1 MTNLYELLAAV
12 LANYDKPSTGFDPN
26 NCAPGQLVHITP
38 DVAEFIRNYLKA
50 PEVLIN
56 FKARKVGEQ
65 ADGEPIMA
73 QDFQIAGE
81 GFEVFCLITEAM
93 VHNYQFAETIQK
105 AVAFYR
111 EHIPTC
117 PICAPKHFGAIAPAQ
132 NWIFS
137 HVKPEKD
144 GK

>member
-1 MTNLYELLAAV
+1 MTNLYDFLRYIREEHQ
-12 LANYDKPSTGFDPN
+12 TGDVTLSPE
-26 NCAPGQLVHITP
+26 QLQFLEEYLSPP
-38 DVAEFIRNYLKA
+38 DVI
-50 PEVLIN
+50 IN
-56 FKARKVGEQ
+56 FKAHRVGGT
-65 ADGEPIMA
+65 DDDPVMA
-73 QDFQIAGE
+73 QDFQIAGD
-81 GFEVFCLITEAM
+81 GLEVFCLITEALM
-93 VHNYQFAETIQK
+93 NNYQFAQIIQK

-117 PICAPKHFGAIAPAQ
+117 PICAPKHFGAIAPAN